1 MKHGI
6 DNSKKGLAYLGLA
19 VLIFLPIF
27 IVASQW
33 LPAEQI
39 QQGTQV
45 VYPYSV
51 NVEIDNKENHIYKT
65 REEKVAFDFDEF
77 INKEA
82 FSNSIS
88 EQKLVYVVAVQ
99 NAAHRIY
106 EVAYNVDLG
115 ENFEL
120 DVPSDTKQVYILFP
134 EFSTVKAVTKSN
146 SPEAKELAVIDGRE
160 NVEDGHE
167 GGGLKF
173 RTFKIENFDENKLNL
188 KFDILSEFEVKEID
202 EDSVVFGAYDLT
214 LNKGKQ

>member
-27 IVASQW
+27 IVTSQW
-33 LPAEQI
+33 LPADQI
-39 QQGTQV
+39 QLGTQV

-65 REEKVAFDFDEF
+65 REEKVAFDFDKF
-77 INKEA
+77 TKKEA
-82 FSNSIS
+82 FSNSVS
-88 EQKLVYVVAVQ
+88 GQKLVYVVAVQ

-115 ENFEL
+115 ETFEL
-120 DVPSDTKQVYILFP
+120 DVPSDTKQIYMLFP

-146 SPEAKELAVIDGRE
+146 SQEAKEFAVIDGRE

-173 RTFKIENFDENKLNL
+173 RTFKIETFDENKLTL

-202 EDSVVFGAYDLT
+202 EESDVYGRYEVVL
-214 LNKGKQ
+214 KKHQ